1 MKRRLLLL
9 ALLFGACILAGCQE
23 RTPVE
28 RQITDVKTPAP
39 TLAPSPT
46 IEPTPTPTPVPKTVA
61 LDQRAAT
68 LGKGGGMTLSA
79 AASETVDAP
88 IQWASSDESVATVDQ
103 QGRVTG
109 VKKGVAAITAQAGE
123 AKATCYV
130 SVSHR
135 AQKSPLGDIEPPRY
149 ELAEGV
155 YRNKNAVDTGSATLM
170 LAGDLMCLTAQ
181 QNAVSNGNFNK
192 SFSYVRKVFEKSDFA
207 IGNLETLISSSNPYT
222 REEIRVNNKPNCN
235 GPATYLDAVRYANF
249 DAVITNN
256 NHSLDGGMQ
265 GIVETFGMLDAYG
278 LIHTGTFLDEN
289 TQRFL
294 LADVNGIRV
303 AILSYSE
310 LYNQRSL
317 MSGEEQALYL
327 NPYSLDTVKRD
338 VAAAKAAG
346 AEFIV
351 AYNHWGVEST
361 HKLTSDQKSHAKEM
375 ADAGVDVIAGSH
387 PHCLQ
392 EAAWIDAADGRRV
405 LCVYSMGNF
414 VSSMG
419 DVIHNDT
426 IILKLDLQRQQD
438 GVKLAS
444 AGYLGARVHSS
455 YQNGR
460 HVIVPVSSDLNG
472 GASSSTLK
480 SAQSRINGVM
490 GDAIEEVTTLD

>member
-1 MKRRLLLL
+1 
-9 ALLFGACILAGCQE
+9 
-23 RTPVE
+23 
-28 RQITDVKTPAP
+28 
-39 TLAPSPT
+39 
-46 IEPTPTPTPVPKTVA
+46 
-61 LDQRAAT
+61 
-68 LGKGGGMTLSA
+68 
-79 AASETVDAP
+79 
-88 IQWASSDESVATVDQ
+88 
-103 QGRVTG
+103 
-109 VKKGVAAITAQAGE
+109 
-123 AKATCYV
+123 
-130 SVSHR
+130 
-135 AQKSPLGDIEPPRY
+135 
-149 ELAEGV
+149 
-155 YRNKNAVDTGSATLM
+155 
-170 LAGDLMCLTAQ
+170 
-181 QNAVSNGNFNK
+181 
-192 SFSYVRKVFEKSDFA
+192 
-207 IGNLETLISSSNPYT
+207 
-222 REEIRVNNKPNCN
+222 
-235 GPATYLDAVRYANF
+235 
-249 DAVITNN
+249 
-256 NHSLDGGMQ
+256 
-265 GIVETFGMLDAYG
+265 
-278 LIHTGTFLDEN
+278 
-289 TQRFL
+289 
-294 LADVNGIRV
+294 
-303 AILSYSE
+303 
-310 LYNQRSL
+310 